1 MSVIAI
7 KKPSIAGRLRAL
19 SRRTAEEGASSAA
32 RRLRASEYG
41 ALAVLAGLLALYIPT
56 YLDLYQVFWRT
67 GRGVHGPVILAWVA
81 WLIWRDK
88 EVLRLQETCGR
99 SPTAVALFTTGLLF
113 YALGRSQALIQFEV
127 ASQIPV
133 VLGIAWMLLGKH
145 ALRTLIFPLA
155 FTLFVIPVPGTLLDQ
170 LLLPLKQ
177 LVSAIVDNGLHAVGY
192 PIARNGVVLM
202 IGQYDL
208 LIADACAGLIS
219 MVALTGLGLIYVYV
233 VSRYS
238 RWHNALQLLSVLPVA
253 FAANVIRVM
262 ALLLVTYYFGDGAGR
277 AFHGSAAWLEIALAF
292 VGFFA
297 VDRLIG
303 WAAER
308 AR

>member
-1 MSVIAI
+1 MSAAVDAASL
-7 KKPSIAGRLRAL
+7 KRPSLL
-19 SRRTAEEGASSAA
+19 AA
-32 RRLRASEYG
+32 RRLRASW
-41 ALAVLAGLLALYIPT
+41 LVLVGLLALYIPT
-56 YLDLYQVFWRT
+56 YLDLYETFWRT
-67 GRGVHGPVILAWVA
+67 GRSVQGPVILAWVA
-81 WLIWRDK
+81 WLIWRDRAS
-88 EVLRLQETCGR
+88 LQLQETCGR
-99 SPTAVALFTTGLLF
+99 SVAAVALFIFGLLL
-113 YALGRSQALIQFEV
+113 YALGRSQSLIQFEI

-133 VLGIAWMLLGKH
+133 LLGVSWMLLGRR

-155 FTLFVIPVPGTLLDQ
+155 FTLFLIPVPGTMLDQ

-208 LIADACAGLIS
+208 LIADACSGLNS

-238 RWHNALQLLSVLPVA
+238 RWHNALLLLSVLPVA

-262 ALLLVTYYFGDGAGR
+262 ALLLVTYYFGDNAGR
-277 AFHGSAAWLEIALAF
+277 AFHSSAAWLEIALAF

-297 VDRLIG
+297 VDHLIG
-303 WAAER
+303 VFHRRAAP
-308 AR
+308 

>member
-1 MSVIAI
+1 MVAAMGTASLRR
-7 KKPSIAGRLRAL
+7 PSFAGRL
-19 SRRTAEEGASSAA
+19 GA
-32 RRLRASEYG
+32 LRASW
-41 ALAVLAGLLALYIPT
+41 LVLAGLLALYVPT
-56 YLDLYQVFWRT
+56 YIDLYEVFWRT
-67 GRGVHGPVILAWVA
+67 GRSVQGPVILVWVA
-81 WLIWRDK
+81 WLVWRDRAS
-88 EVLRLQETCGR
+88 LQLQETCAR
-99 SPTAVALFTTGLLF
+99 SFAAVALFVTGLLL
-113 YALGRSQALIQFEV
+113 YGLGRSQSLIQFEI

-133 VLGIAWMLLGKH
+133 LLGVGWMLLGKR

-155 FTLFVIPVPGTLLDQ
+155 FTLFAIPVPGTLLDQ
-170 LLLPLKQ
+170 ILLPLKQ
-177 LVSAIVDNGLHAVGY
+177 LVSAIVDNGLHALGY

-208 LIADACAGLIS
+208 LIADACSGLNS

-238 RWHNALQLLSVLPVA
+238 RWHNALLLLSVLPVA

-262 ALLLVTYYFGDGAGR
+262 TLLLVTYYFGDGAGR
-277 AFHGSAAWLEIALAF
+277 AFHSSAAWLEIALAF

-303 WAAER
+303 VIPRRPAS
-308 AR
+308 

>member
-1 MSVIAI
+1 MTTAAATHIDV
-7 KKPSIAGRLRAL
+7 PSPPRA
-19 SRRTAEEGASSAA
+19 AWV
-32 RRLRASEYG
+32 
-41 ALAVLAGLLALYIPT
+41 VLVGLLALYVPT
-56 YLDLYQVFWRT
+56 YVDLYQTFWRS
-67 GRGVHGPVILAWVA
+67 GRSVQGPVILAWVA
-81 WLIWRDK
+81 WLVWRDRDS
-88 EVLRLQETCGR
+88 LRLRATCGK
-99 SPTAVALFTTGLLF
+99 SPAAVVLFVTGLLF
-113 YALGRSQALIQFEV
+113 YALGRSQALLQFEI
-127 ASQIPV
+127 ASQTPV
-133 VLGIAWMLLGKH
+133 LLGVGWMLLGKR
-145 ALRTLIFPLA
+145 ALRALIFPLA

-170 LLLPLKQ
+170 VLLPLKQ
-177 LVSAIVDNGLHAVGY
+177 LVSAIVDGGLHAVGY

-208 LIADACAGLIS
+208 LIADACSGLNS

-238 RWHNALQLLSVLPVA
+238 RWHNALLLASVLPVA

-277 AFHGSAAWLEIALAF
+277 SFHASAAWLEIVLAF

-303 WAAER
+303 WAGELRQRRRVVEA
-308 AR
+308 AL

>member
-1 MSVIAI
+1 
-7 KKPSIAGRLRAL
+7 
-19 SRRTAEEGASSAA
+19 
-32 RRLRASEYG
+32 LRASW
-41 ALAVLAGLLALYIPT
+41 AVLIGLLALYVPT
-56 YLDLYQVFWRT
+56 YLDLYTIFWRT
-67 GRGVHGPVILAWVA
+67 GRSIQGPVILIWVA
-81 WLIWRDK
+81 WLLWRDRDT
-88 EVLRLQETCGR
+88 LHFRDTCEK
-99 SPTAVALFTTGLLF
+99 SFTAVALFATGLLF
-113 YALGRSQALIQFEV
+113 YALGRSQALIQFEI

-133 VLGIAWMLLGKH
+133 LLGMSWMLLGKKS
-145 ALRTLIFPLA
+145 LRTLIFPLA
-155 FTLFVIPVPGTLLDQ
+155 FTLFAIPVPGTLLDQ
-170 LLLPLKQ
+170 ILLPLKQ

-208 LIADACAGLIS
+208 LIADACSGLNS

-238 RWHNALQLLSVLPVA
+238 RWHNSLLLLSVLPVA

-277 AFHGSAAWLEIALAF
+277 AFHDSAAWLEIALAF

-303 WAAER
+303 WTAELGQR
-308 AR
+308 RPASERGP